1 MVSTY
6 KAHYIRYSNPTC
18 MKYKIGIVDD
28 NEKIANQLQT
38 RLALLGTVEVLFY
51 SNGGAKTLEWFSTH
65 TQHPDIVLMDIE
77 MPGMN
82 GIQTT
87 FELKQRY
94 PDLKIIMLTVFDN
107 EEHIFNAIKAGATGY
122 LMKEEKLNRI
132 QQAFDEVM
140 EGGSSMSAM
149 IAQKT
154 MNMML
159 SGYKSAA
166 TTLPRDQEEKLTKR
180 EFEILENLSK
190 GLKNNEL
197 ADKLFISP
205 ATVKKHI
212 ENIYN
217 KLQLHSRVELVNWFH
232 QH

>member
-1 MVSTY
+1 
-6 KAHYIRYSNPTC
+6 

-28 NEKIANQLQT
+28 NEKIATQLQT
-38 RLALLGTVEVLFY
+38 RLALLGNVEVMFY
-51 SNGGAKTLEWFSTH
+51 INGGVKTLEWFSNH
-65 TQHPDIVLMDIE
+65 TQHPDIILMDIE
-77 MPGMN
+77 MPDKN

-87 FELKQRY
+87 FELKQLY
-94 PDLKIIMLTVFDN
+94 PNLKIIMLTVFDN

-122 LMKEEKLNRI
+122 LMKEEKLGRI

-154 MNMML
+154 MQMML
-159 SGYKSAA
+159 NGFKGPA
-166 TTLPRDQEEKLTKR
+166 TDTYREQEDKLTKR
-180 EFEILENLSK
+180 EFEILEHLSK
-190 GLKNNEL
+190 GLKSQEL

>member
-1 MVSTY
+1 
-6 KAHYIRYSNPTC
+6 
-18 MKYKIGIVDD
+18 
-28 NEKIANQLQT
+28 
-38 RLALLGTVEVLFY
+38 
-51 SNGGAKTLEWFSTH
+51 
-65 TQHPDIVLMDIE
+65 
-77 MPGMN
+77 
-82 GIQTT
+82 
-87 FELKQRY
+87 
-94 PDLKIIMLTVFDN
+94 MLTVFDN

-122 LMKEEKLNRI
+122 LMKEEKLGRI

-154 MNMML
+154 MQMML
-159 SGYKSAA
+159 NGFKGTA
-166 TTLPRDQEEKLTKR
+166 TEIHREQEDKLTKR
-180 EFEILENLSK
+180 EFEILEHLSK
-190 GLKNNEL
+190 GLKSQEL